1 MAEHSDGSIVI
12 DTELDQSGFEAGSK
26 ELLQAI
32 QSLTSEIKQLNAQF
46 GSAFANTS
54 KAADDS
60 SSRVQQLETQV
71 TQLQSQV
78 DGLNTALENM
88 ENQMNSAE
96 DSNLSGAFD
105 TTAAKQS
112 VSDLQKDL
120 DSLTSDL
127 SKLESSADKAMGVT
141 TTPLERFNELADSM
155 QQRIDDLSDKLEELA
170 DSQVPTDDY
179 AWTTQEIQKAE
190 TELDKLMAKQ
200 DKMDATGVKHSSKAY
215 QNLQYDI
222 DQTKRKIED
231 LKATQQILTDNGED
245 YVSGADTEQYAQYSA
260 QLEDVQAKYND
271 LCATVDK
278 FFAKNT
284 SVFST
289 LGQMIGSAF
298 TAAKDKAVS
307 CLQRIA
313 GEIKDLAGRGV
324 SLLTDQVKKA
334 VSSFVGL
341 DKGSKSANVG
351 FGTSLKT
358 ILKYTFGIRS
368 LFVLVNKLRAALVA
382 GFGNLAQYS
391 SSTNKAISSITS
403 ALTQLKNSLA
413 SAFDPI
419 LQAAAPALTYLISKL
434 VEAIS
439 YIGMFTAALSGQKV
453 YKKATSIQED
463 YAKSLD
469 KTSKSAKDA
478 KRQLASFDELNVL
491 SDKSSSKKDDGS
503 VDPSQMFEE
512 VPIDTSVTDFVD
524 RLKKAFADGDF
535 TELGKI
541 IGEKINEAFQSI
553 KDFIDWDNVGGTITK
568 WVNALCD
575 TINSMVDTI
584 DWDLI
589 GSTFAS
595 GVNTIV
601 NTAHLLLTG
610 IDWENI
616 GKSIATGLNAAI
628 RDIDWAKLGQT
639 LGEYFEAKLDV
650 LHGVITNFNWRGLG
664 AAIGTSL
671 TNAFA
676 AIDWGKAGETLS
688 AYVKGLLDTFSSAV
702 ENFDWFA
709 FGDDIRKFL
718 AGIDW
723 GGVISS
729 AIEGIGAAC
738 AALFSA
744 IVGFIKEPW
753 EEAVKWWKDTAYED
767 GQFTIQGL
775 FEGIG
780 KALSNVGTWI
790 KKNIFDPFINGFKNA
805 FGIHSPSTV
814 MAEMGGYIMEGLKK
828 GIKNG
833 ITAVVNAVKDLPS
846 NIVAKLKSVNWVQQG
861 KDIIGNIYNG
871 FVNLQNKL
879 PSAMQTIA
887 TNIKNK
893 LSGIDWLGAGKAV
906 IGVIY
911 NGFVALQNKL
921 PTALKTIG
929 TNAKN
934 WLAKVDWLSAGKS
947 VIGIIYNGIVTLQTK
962 IPAAL
967 KSIGDSAKSKFTS
980 IDWLSV
986 GKNVILGIYN
996 GIKNTLKKLS
1006 EAAGKASDWLINA
1019 FKDALGIH
1027 SPSTEGAELGYW
1039 FDAGV
1044 AKGITDNSG
1053 MAEDAAGDL
1062 GLAVYTGADDA
1073 LDGMGTQLGTDFV
1086 DETVDALSNNM
1097 DRISN
1102 ALSSGNG
1109 LTNIKGIIDAVQS
1122 GDWATVTKNVA
1133 LGLFNSLDKNFRTN
1147 VTGFIADSLEALNKG
1162 YEEQGY
1168 VGMAKSAWSIITGL
1182 KDNLSSSGNTN
1193 TLVEAGK
1200 GMVNSITDGM
1210 NGGLPDLWSLISSI
1224 PGKIL
1229 ELLSGGFGQLKQW
1242 GGQFIDW
1249 LSGLFKGG
1257 SGNIQ
1262 SETGNLLQNIG
1273 NTFKNFFNGTSQN
1286 GSSFIQNLGNTLK
1299 NGLGNIQNN
1308 SSGLLNGIKNLFS
1321 GGFNNI
1327 ASNAGNLWN
1336 SVKGFFSNGLSGI
1349 ASNAGS
1355 MLSNIGSLFSNGFSG
1370 IASSASGLFSNLGSL
1385 FSGGL
1390 SGIASTVGG
1399 SLSGIAGSV
1408 GSTLGGIA
1416 STVGGGLSGLVSS
1429 IGAGLGS
1436 IGATVSGGLGAM
1448 ASGAA
1453 GIAGTIGTT
1462 LSGAAAAAGSALGGL
1477 GTTLAGLATAGGPV
1491 GIAIAGVGALGAGL
1505 VTAYNKCDWFRD
1517 GVNNAFNSIKNTVSS
1532 VCKGVGNVVSGMWDG
1547 VKNVASGAISVGK
1560 NIVSGIGNGIKNAA
1574 SGLWNGVKK
1583 VGSGIVN
1590 GFKSFFGIHSPSRL
1604 MRDEIGEM
1612 LPPGI
1617 ENGIVAATP
1626 DLVKGAQQQM
1636 EKVVDAAQSTLE
1648 QADTSTIGSET
1659 PTLDYT
1665 GNVVS
1670 DKLDGMLSDFS
1681 KSIENSFTTL
1691 IDHLNDIADRV
1702 TFATPA
1708 AATGAVM
1715 PYDVAAKATN
1725 GGSATLTDTI
1735 TSSNEELGS
1744 VVIQSVTN
1752 ATTAIVDAIQRYGGT
1767 TVNLD
1772 ANSITDLVV
1781 KEINRRTRAQGSSP
1795 LIG

>member
-60 SSRVQQLETQV
+60 SSRVQQLEAQV

-155 QQRIDDLSDKLEELA
+155 QQRIDDLSDKLDELA

-179 AWTTQEIQKAE
+179 AWTTQEIQKTE

-245 YVSGADTEQYAQYSA
+245 FVSGADTEQYAQYSA
-260 QLEDVQAKYND
+260 QLEDVQAKYDD

-284 SVFST
+284 SVFSA
-289 LGQMIGSAF
+289 LGKMIGSAF
-298 TAAKDKAVS
+298 IAAKDTAVA
-307 CLQRIA
+307 CIQRIA
-313 GEIKDLAGRGV
+313 GEVKDLAGRGV
-324 SLLTDQVKKA
+324 SLLADQVKKA
-334 VSSFVGL
+334 ASSFVGL
-341 DKGSKSANVG
+341 NKGSKSANAG

-491 SDKSSSKKDDGS
+491 SDKSTKKDDGS

-541 IGEKINEAFQSI
+541 IGEKINAAFQSI

-575 TINSMVDTI
+575 IINSMVDTI

-601 NTAHLLLTG
+601 NTMHLLLTG

-616 GKSIATGLNAAI
+616 GKAIATGLNAAI

-650 LHGVITNFNWRGLG
+650 LHGVVTNFNWRGLG
-664 AAIGTSL
+664 AAIGTAL
-671 TNAFA
+671 TSTFA

-688 AYVKGLLDTFSSAV
+688 SYVKGLLNTFSSAV
-702 ENFDWFA
+702 ENFDWRA

-723 GGVISS
+723 GGVVGS
-729 AIEGIGAAC
+729 AVEAIGAA
-738 AALFSA
+738 LGGISA
-744 IVGFIKEPW
+744 TIIGFIKKPW
-753 EEAVKWWKDTAYED
+753 ADVVKWWKDTAYED

-775 FEGIG
+775 FEGIQ
-780 KALSNVGTWI
+780 KALSSIGTWT
-790 KKNIFDPFINGFKNA
+790 KKNIFDPFINGVKVA

-814 MAEMGGYIMEGLKK
+814 MAEMGGYIMEGLKN
-828 GIKNG
+828 GITGG
-833 ITAVVNAVKDLPS
+833 ITAVVNAIKDLPG
-846 NIVAKLKSVNWVQQG
+846 NIVTKLKSVNWIQQG

-871 FVNLQNKL
+871 FVAMKDKL
-879 PSAMQTIA
+879 PAAIKTIGDNVV
-887 TNIKNK
+887 TK
-893 LSGIDWLGAGKAV
+893 LKGIDWLAAGKAV
-906 IGVIY
+906 IGFIY
-911 NGFVALQNKL
+911 NGFVALQTKL
-921 PTALKTIG
+921 PDALKTIG
-929 TNAKN
+929 NNAVTKLKGID
-934 WLAKVDWLSAGKS
+934 WLAAGKA
-947 VIGIIYNGIVTLQTK
+947 VIGFIYNGFVTLQTK

-967 KSIGDSAKSKFTS
+967 KTIGDSAKKKFTD
-980 IDWLSV
+980 IDWLGV

-996 GIKNTLKKLS
+996 GIQNTLKRLS
-1006 EAAGKASDWLINA
+1006 EAAGKASNWLINA

-1044 AKGITDNSG
+1044 AQGIDNNSG
-1053 MAEDAAGDL
+1053 LAEDAAGDL

-1073 LDGMGTQLGTDFV
+1073 LDGKGTLLGEGFV
-1086 DETVDALSNNM
+1086 DETVDALKNNM

-1102 ALSSGNG
+1102 ALSSGDG

-1122 GDWATVTKNVA
+1122 GDWATVAKNVA
-1133 LGLFNSLDKNFRTN
+1133 LGLFNSMDKNFRTN
-1147 VTGFIADSLEALNKG
+1147 VTGFVADSLEALNKG

-1168 VGMAKSAWSIITGL
+1168 VGMAKAAWNIISGL
-1182 KDNLSSSGNTN
+1182 KDNLSTSGNTN
-1193 TLVEAGK
+1193 ILVEAGK
-1200 GMVNSITDGM
+1200 GMANSITDGV

-1242 GGQFIDW
+1242 GGQFIEW
-1249 LSGLFKGG
+1249 LTNLFKGG
-1257 SGNIQ
+1257 SGSIQ
-1262 SETGNLLQNIG
+1262 TNTGNMLQNIG

-1321 GGFNNI
+1321 NGFNNI

-1336 SVKGFFSNGLSGI
+1336 SVKGFFSNGLSGV

-1355 MLSNIGSLFSNGFSG
+1355 MLSNIGSVFSNGFSS
-1370 IASSASGLFSNLGSL
+1370 IASGASGLFSKLGSL

-1399 SLSGIAGSV
+1399 GLSSIAGSV

-1416 STVGGGLSGLVSS
+1416 STVGGGLSGLVTS
-1429 IGAGLGS
+1429 IGAGIGS
-1436 IGATVSGGLGAM
+1436 IGATVSGGLGAL

-1453 GIAGTIGTT
+1453 GVAGTIGTT
-1462 LSGAAAAAGSALGGL
+1462 LSGAVATAGTALGGL

-1491 GIAIAGVGALGAGL
+1491 GLAIAGVGALGAGL
-1505 VTAYNKCDWFRD
+1505 VTAYNKCDWFRN
-1517 GVNNAFNSIKNTVSS
+1517 GVNNAFNAIKNTVTN
-1532 VCKGVGNVVSGMWDG
+1532 VCKGIGNVVSGIWDG
-1547 VKNVASGAISVGK
+1547 AKNVVSGAVNVGK
-1560 NIVSGIGNGIKNAA
+1560 NIVTGIGNGIKNAA

-1626 DLVKGAQQQM
+1626 DLVKGTQQQM
-1636 EKVVDAAQSTLE
+1636 EKVVDAAQSTLA

-1665 GNVVS
+1665 GNIVS

-1681 KSIENSFTTL
+1681 NKIEDSFTTL
-1691 IDHLNDIADRV
+1691 IDRLNSIADRV
-1702 TFATPA
+1702 AFVTPQ
-1708 AATGAVM
+1708 AATGTVM

-1725 GGSATLTDTI
+1725 GGTATLGDTI
-1735 TSSNEELGS
+1735 ASSNEELGS

-1752 ATTAIVDAIQRYGGT
+1752 ATSAIVDAIQKYSGT

-1772 ANSITDLVV
+1772 ANGITDMVI